1 MENAPS
7 AEKIISLL
15 VDLLADQ
22 YGVKVTYEFVERNE
36 MNENQHHEQQTAAT
50 ARLAKCKPDARS
62 IRRVDGAGEP
72 AQHQYA

>member
-1 MENAPS
+1 MSNAPS

-22 YGVKVTYEFVERNE
+22 YGVKVTYEFKERNE
-36 MNENQHHEQQTAAT
+36 MNENQHSEQQTAAT
-50 ARLAKCKPDARS
+50 TRLTMCKPDARS
-62 IRRVDGAGEP
+62 IRRVDGAGEQ

>member
-15 VDLLADQ
+15 VELLADQ
-22 YGVKVTYEFVERNE
+22 YGVKVTYEFSERNE
-36 MNENQHHEQQTAAT
+36 MNENQHSEQQTAAT
-50 ARLAKCKPDARS
+50 TRLAKRKPDARS
-62 IRRVDGAGEP
+62 IRHVDGTGKQ